1 MCWRA
6 GGARSAALTP
16 GQTVETALSS
26 SGKVKILSR
35 CPVGA
40 SGVADRLTRRR
51 GPAGDLP
58 GPPDGRLEV
67 ELVEPVICSLR
78 APAPQCRRPASSP
91 DPSAQRAV
99 MGSLAGAT
107 GPSTPRDGRPC
118 PGTAPRPE
126 RDVSLVATVW
136 HLEVDLH
143 WADRSWP
150 SFETGRVPDE
160 TGDGGGHDEHDGDIE
175 SPEEARIHR
184 CIAVPRSP
192 PRDRPPVV
200 LGLAVA
206 AGIFVGGGASR
217 ARASTRSP
225 SRGPTT
231 IMVPGA
237 SPVIWSLI
245 RDLSSTD
252 NQRYLPRVGA
262 HPIVGEKMCF
272 DQVRPRA
279 ALSRGALACRRRP
292 ASGGCTSKTG

>member
-78 APAPQCRRPASSP
+78 APRPAVP
-91 DPSAQRAV
+91 PSRELA
-99 MGSLAGAT
+99 GSLSPAGRHGQPRRGHRILDAARWASLPRH
-107 GPSTPRDGRPC
+107 GPTARARRVLGGR
-118 PGTAPRPE
+118 AWR
-126 RDVSLVATVW
+126 
-136 HLEVDLH
+136 LEVDLH
-143 WADRSWP
+143 SVDRSWP

-192 PRDRPPVV
+192 PRDGPPVV
-200 LGLAVA
+200 LGLAVS
-206 AGIFVGGGASR
+206 GGHLRWRGSLPG
-217 ARASTRSP
+217 P
-225 SRGPTT
+225 S
-231 IMVPGA
+231 
-237 SPVIWSLI
+237 L
-245 RDLSSTD
+245 
-252 NQRYLPRVGA
+252 
-262 HPIVGEKMCF
+262 
-272 DQVRPRA
+272 DQVTLTPSNDD
-279 ALSRGALACRRRP
+279 LGAGRLHR
-292 ASGGCTSKTG
+292 